1 MGVGSL
7 VGFAEFLRWHLESNQ
22 RTVPGTQKKKK
33 KKVTLGPKELRLYS
47 VLQSK
52 KKNLFNVIY

>member
-1 MGVGSL
+1 MGIGSL
-7 VGFAEFLRWHLESNQ
+7 GICRVLTLTFGKQSTYSAWDS
-22 RTVPGTQKKKK
+22 KKKK

-52 KKNLFNVIY
+52 KKNLFNAIY